1 MDDQDHARLIRV
13 SQQWERMY
21 GELFVKAQ
29 RLSDEVGVL
38 REALTA
44 LLAATDARGF
54 GVLSYF
60 DADAIAAARAAAAAV
75 VEQP

>member
-1 MDDQDHARLIRV
+1 M
-13 SQQWERMY
+13 STES
-21 GELFVKAQ
+21 ELRAENT
-29 RLSDEVGVL
+29 RL